1 MEYNNHISK
10 KKQHYDVG
18 AGLEK
23 YLRKY
28 TRMVEIPLTYSDLLR
43 YDSAFPLKDSKG
55 EDTYWLSV
63 IYGPFD
69 REQIYSALTRMYAI
83 LTADGEYSAINHL
96 VIDRVDFC
104 EFGNSKPFRIKVQNT
119 LNDNHDYFYVKKA
132 DASRIYGLELEHIL
146 SPNKINYIVW
156 QDTLLEEHIIGI
168 PGDQFMDRYILEID
182 YVRLAK
188 EFVKFNERCLI
199 RLLGDMRTYNWV
211 VDITPDFDKVQYRIR
226 AIDFDQQSYEGRKK
240 MYMPQFFREN
250 LEYVEVA
257 MKYISEASV
266 IQYQIEERSLIRK
279 RVRNSRHKLRDLL
292 DVMQVDVI
300 APEEKV
306 RQLATELAAHYNTDK
321 FNECKTMGQLLRQHL
336 IVCLL
341 LN

>member
-1 MEYNNHISK
+1 MLENNQISK
-10 KKQHYDVG
+10 KKIHYEVSD
-18 AGLEK
+18 GLAK

-28 TRMVEIPLTYSDLLR
+28 TRLIEIPLTYNDLLR
-43 YDSAFPLKDSKG
+43 YETAYPLMDAKG
-55 EDTYWLSV
+55 DDTYWLSV

-83 LTADGEYSAINHL
+83 LTADGEYSAIKHL

-156 QDTLLEEHIIGI
+156 NDTLLEEHIIGI
-168 PGDQFMDRYILEID
+168 PGDQFLDMHMLELD

-188 EFVKFNERCLI
+188 EFVKFNERCLV

-250 LEYVEVA
+250 LAYVKIA
-257 MKYISEASV
+257 MEHISDASV
-266 IQYQIEERSLIRK
+266 VQYQIEERSLIRK

-292 DVMQVDVI
+292 EVMKFDEL
-300 APEEKV
+300 APLEKV
-306 RQLATELAAHYNTDK
+306 QQLARQLGEHYNTDQFK
-321 FNECKTMGQLLRQHL
+321 DCATMGQLLRQHL